1 MARKARLTV
10 FSRFLILM
18 LFVGPIAF
26 LGASYYNGEDGLQ
39 TIKDLFNSEKTEQ
52 VTSTT
57 RTNRDAPAESTVDA
71 LEVKKLKEEIA
82 YKDKRIEELYQE
94 VEILK
99 RKIADLEQ

>member
-18 LFVGPIAF
+18 LFVGPLAF

-52 VTSTT
+52 VNST
-57 RTNRDAPAESTVDA
+57 RTNRNEPVESSIDA

-82 YKDKRIEELYQE
+82 YKDKRIEELYKE
-94 VEILK
+94 VETLK
-99 RKIADLEQ
+99 RRIADLEQ